1 MSISVSVKRVA
12 DNNGVMTVE
21 VDADSFAKQ
30 YERSFVEESR
40 KLNVHGFRR
49 GRAPRHVIE
58 RLYGIGYFIGKAVQ
72 AIAEATYED
81 AAQECRDSIVS
92 LIGNVQIVQAELG
105 KPLIYTMDV
114 MMYPEVKLGQ
124 YKGLQIPRI
133 ELSVSEEEV
142 NQEIENQRKQ
152 NSRLIN
158 VDDRPV
164 QEGDTVH
171 IDLDGKVDG
180 EPFEGGKAENQTV
193 EIGRKTMVP
202 GFEEQIIGHSIGEE
216 FTVNVTLPDHYPEE
230 LKGKDAVF
238 TCKVNQIQIREIP
251 EANDEFAQDVSEFDS
266 IAEYRDSLKAK
277 ILEAKER
284 DAETQKQMAV
294 VAGAV
299 LNAEI
304 DIPDVMVD
312 HYVESQ
318 IKQLD
323 QQLQASGITAEKYAE
338 MIGTDLD
345 KIKADIAKQRRYDI
359 SAELVLGEIA
369 AVENITASDE
379 EVDKE
384 IEEVASAQH
393 MSRENFES
401 QLSENGREQIRERL
415 IRRKTLDFLVENAV
429 VEESAPAEQA

>member
-30 YERSFVEESR
+30 YEQSFVEESR

-81 AAQECRDSIVS
+81 AAQKCRDSIVS

-152 NSRLIN
+152 NSRLID

-193 EIGRKTMVP
+193 EIGSKTMVP

-284 DAETQKQMAV
+284 EAENQKQMAV

-299 LNAEI
+299 SNAEI

-323 QQLQASGITAEKYAE
+323 QQLQASGITVEKYAE

-384 IEEVASAQH
+384 IEEAASAQH

-401 QLSENGREQIRERL
+401 QLSENGREQLRERL

>member
-216 FTVNVTLPDHYPEE
+216 FMVNVTLPDHYPEE

-323 QQLQASGITAEKYAE
+323 QQRLI
-338 MIGTDLD
+338 L
-345 KIKADIAKQRRYDI
+345 R
-359 SAELVLGEIA
+359 
-369 AVENITASDE
+369 
-379 EVDKE
+379 
-384 IEEVASAQH
+384 
-393 MSRENFES
+393 SREGMIS
-401 QLSENGREQIRERL
+401 PLSLCLARSPLWRISRHPTRKWTKRLRKLLLRSICPER
-415 IRRKTLDFLVENAV
+415 ISRA
-429 VEESAPAEQA
+429 S

>member
-30 YERSFVEESR
+30 YEQSFVEESR

-72 AIAEATYED
+72 AVAEATYED
-81 AAQECRDSIVS
+81 AAQKCWDSIVS

-284 DAETQKQMAV
+284 EAENQKQMAV

-299 LNAEI
+299 SNAEI

-384 IEEVASAQH
+384 IEEAASAQH

-401 QLSENGREQIRERL
+401 QLSENGREQLRERL

>member
-30 YERSFVEESR
+30 YEQSFVEESR

-318 IKQLD
+318 INQLD